1 MIVVELFCKNTSV
14 FEVMNM
20 DIVIVGIGRVGR
32 TIADALNSEGHSI
45 TVIDDDVHA
54 LEKLSDTQN
63 IMTIEGNG
71 ATLSTLKEANI
82 STADLLIAVT
92 ATDELN
98 LYTCLIAK
106 NAGVK
111 RTIARV
117 RNPQYNQDLPIVKDD
132 LKLSMAINPEQICA
146 AELTRMLKFPGVVS
160 MASFAKG
167 NVDLIKIKVD
177 EKSPLANKKVVQ
189 SSHMLKDGVRICIV
203 ERDGACHIPN
213 GDFVIHSGDLISF
226 VAPSKVAAK
235 LLKILGIVSN
245 RGRSVMLLGG
255 SKIAFYLANDLL
267 EAGIDVKIIDKDR
280 NRCIELSETLDDA
293 LIINGDAMDQDLL
306 LSEGIEHS
314 SAIVTM
320 MNTDEENLVSSL
332 YAKKVNPNAKI
343 ITEIGNLKISNIFE
357 SLPLEIMFNP
367 KKIAGEHIMRYV
379 KAMYNSRNSEFET
392 VYPIASGQAEAL
404 EFRVRNDNLTTGI
417 PLSGLNLKSDLQ
429 IACINRQGKTI
440 IPKGADS
447 IKVGDTVIVVTKHK
461 GLTDLNDILR

>member
-1 MIVVELFCKNTSV
+1 
-14 FEVMNM
+14 M
-20 DIVIVGIGRVGR
+20 DIVIVGSGKVGR
-32 TIADALNSEGHSI
+32 TIADSLNHEGHSI
-45 TVIDDDVHA
+45 TVIDNDIRA

-71 ATLSTLKEANI
+71 ASLSTLKEANI

-117 RNPQYNQDLPIVKDD
+117 RSPLYTQDLPFVKDD

-146 AELTRMLKFPGVVS
+146 RELTRMLKFPGVEE

-167 NVDLIKIKVD
+167 NIDLIKIKVE

-189 SSHMLKDGVRICIV
+189 SSNILKDGVRICIV
-203 ERDGACHIPN
+203 EREGECYIPN
-213 GDFVIHSGDLISF
+213 GDFVILNGDIISF
-226 VAPSKVAAK
+226 VAPSKIAAK
-235 LLKILGIVSN
+235 LLKTLGIVSN

-255 SKIAFYLANDLL
+255 SKIAFYLAKDLCD
-267 EAGIDVKIIDKDR
+267 AGIDVKIIDNDKDR
-280 NRCIELSETLDDA
+280 CIQLSENLDDV

-306 LSEGIEHS
+306 LQEGIEHTN
-314 SAIVTM
+314 AIVTM

-332 YAKKVNPNAKI
+332 YAKQVNANAKI
-343 ITEIGNLKISNIFE
+343 ITEIGNLKISEIFRN
-357 SLPLEIMFNP
+357 LPLDTMFNP

-392 VYPIASGQAEAL
+392 VHPIANGKAEAL
-404 EFRVRNDNLTTGI
+404 EFRVRKSNQTTGI
-417 PLSGLNLKSDLQ
+417 PLSQLSLKNDLQ

-440 IPKGADS
+440 IPKGSDT
-447 IKVGDTVIVVTKHK
+447 IEIGDTVIIVTKLK